1 MDSNGKFFILCT
13 NGSIYEMMSIEDHE
27 LATNISAD
35 FDATVM
41 DQTALFSPA
50 LERIRSTRISNKI
63 YAFCFVPSVWGNSFI
78 ISCADYMVL
87 IDDCHASKIK
97 YLEGNSAIVKI
108 LNLENF
114 IFGLTENG
122 SLIEICAFTQTMRK
136 IEMPEDLVIDD
147 IRIIESNEEFIEL
160 LIISKPSNDRSMKVV
175 DFPSFKTKS
184 EISLPAQSWI
194 VSQAK
199 SGVNMY
205 FIEGYRNENNFVQ
218 TIEIKSITD
227 TDPEQRFTKLLMR
240 GQFEEAED
248 FANTCGLSLEPLH
261 KMKVRKTLAELS
273 ASRNIEIIDE
283 KFALLMEQV
292 LKIEDK
298 SFLVS
303 LRNSAIPDRSSLT
316 KFLEHILKSINTND
330 FPNETNEI
338 NELLLRLETLRL
350 IDPDDTNMRWQKFLE
365 EKDMQKAATEYFKT
379 DVLLSCLVWSR
390 HASSIIPNM
399 NLQNFYAWL
408 SRIPNKIEPFHIIQW
423 LKHFS
428 PCFLQAYPEET
439 TKMIDWCLERTREL
453 QFSPAWPEIGL
464 EFINNINVIF
474 KDMKFMFVDIRRS
487 YHSNIEKIQ
496 KLINTLEEM
505 VVLKQTYHLIISLDD
520 YSRNSIEETAFRL
533 MQRIQIHNLA
543 KMVNDF
549 IYPIFMERGLVPEET
564 IVRYINFLANNK
576 NLGFWQ
582 ERAVVA
588 IDLLNN
594 EENRLN
600 CALLI
605 LKVSPVP
612 WSDVVMPLAK
622 IGTVSSHPI
631 ANSILIE
638 YKSQAIKMIKMKY
651 GWPVDYFD
659 FQQDRI
665 QLVFRILKMNYPEMI
680 QDIKTLIETSPDIT
694 NDAYLHLNCRLVEL
708 GKIDELCEVINDLN
722 NENEQ
727 QQIILKCIEVFI
739 AYLDGDMVEEENV
752 QHYMEALKFLIT
764 RLKDY
769 IDDFKFLFQKQ
780 RIEKIKNV
788 INLRNELRMRIK

>member
-1 MDSNGKFFILCT
+1 
-13 NGSIYEMMSIEDHE
+13 MMGIDDTE
-27 LATNISAD
+27 LDGNMSAD
-35 FDATVM
+35 FDATCQM
-41 DQTALFSPA
+41 DNTMFSPP
-50 LERIRSTRISNKI
+50 LERISSTRIGSKI
-63 YAFCFVPSVWGNSFI
+63 HAFCYVPSIWGNSFI
-78 ISCADYMVL
+78 ISCVDYMVM
-87 IDDCHASKIK
+87 IDDCHASRIK
-97 YLEGNSAIVKI
+97 YLEGSRPIVKI
-108 LNLENF
+108 LNLDNF
-114 IFGLTENG
+114 ILGLTEDG
-122 SLIEICAFTQTMRK
+122 SIVEICAATQAMRK
-136 IEMPEDLVIDD
+136 IEVPEELMIED
-147 IRIIESNEEFIEL
+147 IRIVESNEEYIEL
-160 LIISKPSNDRSMKVV
+160 LIISKPNNEKNMKVV

-184 EISLPAQSWI
+184 EINLPAQSWI

-199 SGVNMY
+199 TGANMY
-205 FIEGYRNENNFVQ
+205 FIEGYRNENNFIQ
-218 TIEIKSITD
+218 AIEIKSITD

-240 GQFEEAED
+240 GQFDEAEE
-248 FANTCGLSLEPLH
+248 FAKTCDLSLEPLY
-261 KMKVRKTLAELS
+261 KMKVRKTLIELS
-273 ASRNIEIIDE
+273 ACRNLETIEE
-283 KFALLMEQV
+283 KFTLLMDQV

-298 SFLVS
+298 AFLVS
-303 LRNSAIPDRSSLT
+303 LRTSTIPDRSSLT
-316 KFLEHILKSINTND
+316 KFLEHILRSINTND
-330 FPNETNEI
+330 FPEETNEI

-399 NLQNFYAWL
+399 NLQNFYSWM
-408 SRIPNKIEPFHIIQW
+408 SRIPTTIEPFSIIQW
-423 LKHFS
+423 LKHFA
-428 PCFLQAYPEET
+428 PCFLQAYPEQT
-439 TKMIDWCLERTREL
+439 TKLVDWCLERTRAL

-487 YHSNIEKIQ
+487 YHCNIEKIQ

-520 YSRNSIEETAFRL
+520 YSRNSIEETAFKL
-533 MQRIQIHNLA
+533 MQRIQIMNLA

-549 IYPIFMERGLVPEET
+549 LYPIFMERGLLPEET

-576 NLGFWQ
+576 NLGYWQ

-600 CALLI
+600 SALLI

-612 WSDVVMPLAK
+612 WSDVVMPPAK
-622 IGTVSSHPI
+622 IGTTSSHPI

-680 QDIKTLIETSPDIT
+680 KDIKTLIETSPDIT
-694 NDAYLHLNCRLVEL
+694 QDAYIHLNCRLVEL
-708 GKIDELCEVINDLN
+708 GKLDELCEVISDLHND
-722 NENEQ
+722 NEQ
-727 QQIILKCIEVFI
+727 QQIIMKSIEVFI
-739 AYLDGDMVEEENV
+739 AYLDGEMVEEENV
-752 QHYMEALKFLIT
+752 QSYLEALKFLIV
-764 RLKDY
+764 RLKDS
-769 IDDFKFLFQKQ
+769 IDDFKFCFQKE

-788 INLRNELRMRIK
+788 MSLRNEFKMKIK